1 VLLPILS
8 QGELL
13 PRARIGP
20 DAARSGAVIAACEAS
35 AHGARTRIF
44 VSADQIMSTRD
55 KITVLHRDTS
65 QSPAAADEAALLAAI
80 VESSE
85 DAILSKTPD
94 GRILSWNIGAERIF
108 GYTAKQAIGQP
119 ITLIVPP
126 ELHGEESEL
135 LDKLR
140 RGERIRHFETVRLA
154 RDGRRVPISLSVSPV
169 RNSRG
174 EVVAA
179 ANVSRDISEW
189 KATEQALRHSE
200 EALREEHRRKDDF
213 LATLAHELRNPLAP
227 IRYAVAA
234 SRKQGLSK
242 EKREQGRQ
250 IIERQLEHM
259 SRLLDDLLDI
269 ARVMHDMLT
278 LRKRRV
284 ELRSVIGAAIETCR
298 PKIDAKRHTLAVDL
312 PPQPIEIDADPVR
325 LAQVLTNL
333 LINAAKF
340 TNPGGRIELNARR
353 EHRNLIVSVRD
364 NGQGMT
370 PEMIPHLFTLFS
382 QANTALERS
391 EGGLGIGLALVRG
404 LVALHGG
411 SVEAHSDGLGR
422 GSEFRVSLPV
432 VAPMPERVSQSAG
445 QASEPPAPLRV
456 LIADDNRDG
465 ADSCA
470 TLLEVTGHTVKTAY
484 DGREA
489 FELAEQFH
497 PDVAL
502 LDIGMPK
509 LNGYELAHLIRGEP
523 WGGTVV
529 LVAIT
534 GWGQDEDRRRALAA
548 GFDHHLVKP
557 IDPNQLDVLLRNI
570 GAEQQAG

>member
-1 VLLPILS
+1 
-8 QGELL
+8 
-13 PRARIGP
+13 
-20 DAARSGAVIAACEAS
+20 
-35 AHGARTRIF
+35 
-44 VSADQIMSTRD
+44 MSPRD
-55 KITVLHRDTS
+55 KITVLHRDKA

-85 DAILSKTPD
+85 DAIHSKTLD
-94 GRILSWNIGAERIF
+94 GRILSWNAGAERIF
-108 GYTAKQAIGQP
+108 GYTADEVIGQP
-119 ITLIVPP
+119 ITLIVPA
-126 ELHGEESEL
+126 ELHDAENEL
-135 LDKLR
+135 LERLR

-154 RDGRRVPISLSVSPV
+154 KDGRRIPISLSVSPV
-169 RNSRG
+169 CNSRG
-174 EVVAA
+174 EIVAA

-189 KATEQALRHSE
+189 KATEHALRVSE

-234 SRKQGLSK
+234 SRKPGLSE

-250 IIERQLEHM
+250 IVERQLEHM

-269 ARVMHDMLT
+269 ARVMHNMLT

-298 PKIDAKRHTLAVDL
+298 PKIDAKQHTLALDL
-312 PPQPIEIDADPVR
+312 PPQPIELDADPVR
-325 LAQVLTNL
+325 LAQVFTNL

-340 TNPGGRIELNARR
+340 TNPGGRIELHVRR
-353 EHRNLIVSVRD
+353 DHRNLVVSVRD
-364 NGQGMT
+364 NGVGMA
-370 PEMIPHLFTLFS
+370 PETIPHLFTLFS

-411 SVEAHSDGLGR
+411 SVEARSGGLGR
-422 GSEFRVSLPV
+422 GSEFSVSLPV
-432 VAPMPERVSQSAG
+432 IAAMPERMSQAAG
-445 QASEPPAPLRV
+445 QASKPVKALRV
-456 LIADDNRDG
+456 LVADDNRDG

-470 TLLEVTGHTVKTAY
+470 TLLEVSGHTVKTAY
-484 DGREA
+484 NGRDA
-489 FELAEQFH
+489 FEFARQFQ

-502 LDIGMPK
+502 LDIGMPE
-509 LNGYELAHLIRGEP
+509 LNGYEVAHKIRGEP
-523 WGGTVV
+523 WGGTIV

-557 IDPNQLDVLLRNI
+557 IDPTQLDALLQGV
-570 GAEQQAG
+570 GAEQQASG

>member
-1 VLLPILS
+1 
-8 QGELL
+8 
-13 PRARIGP
+13 
-20 DAARSGAVIAACEAS
+20 
-35 AHGARTRIF
+35 
-44 VSADQIMSTRD
+44 MSPRD
-55 KITVLHRDTS
+55 KITVLHRDKA

-85 DAILSKTPD
+85 DAIHSKTLD
-94 GRILSWNIGAERIF
+94 GRILSWNAGAERIF
-108 GYTAKQAIGQP
+108 GYTADEVIGQP
-119 ITLIVPP
+119 ITLIVPA
-126 ELHGEESEL
+126 ELHDAENEL
-135 LDKLR
+135 LERLR

-154 RDGRRVPISLSVSPV
+154 KDGRRIPISLSVSPV
-169 RNSRG
+169 CNSRG
-174 EVVAA
+174 EIVAA

-189 KATEQALRHSE
+189 KATEHALRVSE

-234 SRKQGLSK
+234 SRKPGLSE

-250 IIERQLEHM
+250 IVERQLEHM

-269 ARVMHDMLT
+269 ARVMHNMLT

-298 PKIDAKRHTLAVDL
+298 PKIDAKQHTLALDL
-312 PPQPIEIDADPVR
+312 PPQPIELDADPVR
-325 LAQVLTNL
+325 LAQVFTNL

-340 TNPGGRIELNARR
+340 TNPGGRIELHVRR
-353 EHRNLIVSVRD
+353 DHRNLVVSVRD
-364 NGQGMT
+364 NGVGMA
-370 PEMIPHLFTLFS
+370 PETIPHLFTLFS

-411 SVEAHSDGLGR
+411 SVEARSGGLGR
-422 GSEFRVSLPV
+422 GSEFSVSLPV
-432 VAPMPERVSQSAG
+432 IAAMPERMSQAAG
-445 QASEPPAPLRV
+445 QASKPVKALRV
-456 LIADDNRDG
+456 LVADDNRDG

-470 TLLEVTGHTVKTAY
+470 TLLEVSGHTVKTAY
-484 DGREA
+484 NGRDA
-489 FELAEQFH
+489 FEFARQFQ

-502 LDIGMPK
+502 LDIGMPE
-509 LNGYELAHLIRGEP
+509 LNGYEVAHTIRGEP
-523 WGGTVV
+523 WGGTIV

-557 IDPNQLDVLLRNI
+557 IDPTQLDALLQGSVQSNKGLANAGGKQKPRM
-570 GAEQQAG
+570 GAGLEDLAGPQG

>member
-1 VLLPILS
+1 
-8 QGELL
+8 
-13 PRARIGP
+13 
-20 DAARSGAVIAACEAS
+20 
-35 AHGARTRIF
+35 
-44 VSADQIMSTRD
+44 MSPRD
-55 KITVLHRDTS
+55 KITVLHRDEA

-85 DAILSKTPD
+85 DAIHSKTLD
-94 GRILSWNIGAERIF
+94 GRILSWNAGAERIF
-108 GYTAKQAIGQP
+108 GYTADEVIGQP
-119 ITLIVPP
+119 ITLIVPA
-126 ELHGEESEL
+126 ELHDAENEL
-135 LDKLR
+135 LERLR

-154 RDGRRVPISLSVSPV
+154 KDGRRIPISLSVSPV
-169 RNSRG
+169 CNSRG
-174 EVVAA
+174 EIVAA

-189 KATEQALRHSE
+189 KATEHALRVSE

-234 SRKQGLSK
+234 SRKPGLSE

-250 IIERQLEHM
+250 IVERQLEHM

-269 ARVMHDMLT
+269 ARVMHNMLT

-298 PKIDAKRHTLAVDL
+298 PKIDAKQHTLALDL
-312 PPQPIEIDADPVR
+312 PPQPIELDADPVR
-325 LAQVLTNL
+325 LAQVFTNL

-340 TNPGGRIELNARR
+340 TNPGGRIELHVRR
-353 EHRNLIVSVRD
+353 DHRNLVVSVRD
-364 NGQGMT
+364 NGVGMA
-370 PEMIPHLFTLFS
+370 PETIPHLFTLFS

-411 SVEAHSDGLGR
+411 SVEARSGGLGR
-422 GSEFRVSLPV
+422 GSEFSVSLPV
-432 VAPMPERVSQSAG
+432 IAAMPERMSQAAG
-445 QASEPPAPLRV
+445 QASEPVKPLRV
-456 LIADDNRDG
+456 LVADDNRDG

-470 TLLEVTGHTVKTAY
+470 TLLEVSGHTVKTAY
-484 DGREA
+484 NGRDA
-489 FELAEQFH
+489 FEFARQFQ

-502 LDIGMPK
+502 LDIGMPE
-509 LNGYELAHLIRGEP
+509 LNGYEVAHKIRGEP
-523 WGGTVV
+523 WGGTIV

-557 IDPNQLDVLLRNI
+557 IDPTQLDALLQGV
-570 GAEQQAG
+570 GAEQQASG